1 MNNNGNDIVEEV
13 EEEKEYTLA
22 EQSISSP
29 IKNRFNYNMDDM
41 NKYNEDG
48 MINED
53 QEFNNN
59 EENEN

>member
-1 MNNNGNDIVEEV
+1 MNNNDNDIVEEV